1 MNVEFDLFHSRIV
14 SDPDLLKAEQIA
26 MMEVLDSEYLNR
38 KMVVIRTGAGD
49 FSRYSNG
56 QTLDSNLEVYPCTV
70 FLELDSKGNW

>member
-14 SDPDLLKAEQIA
+14 SGPDLLKAEHIA

-38 KMVVIRTGAGD
+38 IVIRTGAGD
-49 FSRYSNG
+49 FSRDSNG

-70 FLELDSKGNW
+70 FLEVDTEGNW